1 MVKEEK
7 RKSIRTKLLSIVLV
21 PTISLG
27 TVIIIFG
34 VILLYRFYCQ
44 SIHDELASTT
54 NMMIDCLDLTVRG
67 NYTYKDG
74 MLLKGDLNITDSTM
88 LYRVREES
96 QIDTT
101 IFWQDTRI
109 ITTVENQYGVSA
121 VGTKAGEDVVKE
133 VLEKGKNYFSDHL
146 DINGEKYVGYYM
158 PLKNGNRDIVGMVFA
173 GKKERSIYRNI
184 GEIVLWFLLFSII
197 AVMIAAFF
205 TKSFSKKVVLDINT
219 INQFL
224 RTISEGQMNES
235 LDERIANRNDELGSI
250 GIYAD
255 RMRSDLQ
262 KLIEMDALTSLYNRR
277 SGNNMLQAITDKKEQ
292 FTMVMCDIDW
302 FKKINDNYGH
312 DAGDCVLVG
321 VSDMIR
327 NNVGDS
333 GFACRWG
340 GEEFLLVYST
350 GFEQARERVEAL
362 QKAIREYEF
371 AYGDSVIKVTMTFGI
386 EESDLTEDYEQIIKR
401 ADEKLYIG
409 KNNGRNQIVV

>member
-121 VGTKAGEDVVKE
+121 VGTKAGEDVVEE

-197 AVMIAAFF
+197 AVIIAAFF
-205 TKSFSKKVVLDINT
+205 AKSFSKKVVLDINT

-235 LDERIANRNDELGSI
+235 LDDRIANRNDELGSI

-350 GFEQARERVEAL
+350 GFEQAREKVEAL
-362 QKAIREYEF
+362 QKTIREYEF
-371 AYGDSVIKVTMTFGI
+371 AYEDSVIKVTMTFGI

-401 ADEKLYIG
+401 ADEKLYVG

>member
-1 MVKEEK
+1 MDKAEM
-7 RKSIRTKLLSIVLV
+7 RGSIRTKILSIVLV

-27 TVIIIFG
+27 TLIIIFG

-67 NYTYKDG
+67 DYTYEDG

-121 VGTKAGEDVVKE
+121 VGTKASEEVVEE
-133 VLEKGKNYFSDHL
+133 VLEKGKHYFSNHL

-158 PLKNGNRDIVGMVFA
+158 PLKNGNHNIVGMIFA
-173 GKKERSIYRNI
+173 GKKERSIYKSI
-184 GEIVLWFLLFSII
+184 GELVMWFLLFSVI
-197 AVMIAAFF
+197 AVIVAALCA
-205 TKSFSKKVVLDINT
+205 KSFSKKLVLDINM

-235 LDERIANRNDELGSI
+235 LDDRIVRRNDELGSI
-250 GIYAD
+250 GLYAD

-277 SGNNMLQAITDKKEQ
+277 SGNNMLQALSDTKEQ

-321 VSDMIR
+321 VSDLIR
-327 NNVGDS
+327 KNVGDS

-340 GEEFLLVYST
+340 GEEFLLVYNT
-350 GFEQARERVEAL
+350 DFEQAHKKVKEL
-362 QKAIREYEF
+362 QKAIRDYKF
-371 AYGDSVIKVTMTFGI
+371 DYGDSVIKVTMTFGI
-386 EESDLTEDYEQIIKR
+386 EESDLTGDYEQIVKR
-401 ADEKLYIG
+401 ADEKLYVG
-409 KNNGRNQIVV
+409 KNNGRNQIVA

>member
-88 LYRVREES
+88 LYRIREES

-121 VGTKAGEDVVKE
+121 VGTKAGKEVVKE
-133 VLEKGKNYFSDHL
+133 VLGKGKNYFSNHL

-158 PLKNGNRDIVGMVFA
+158 PLKNGNHDIVGMIFA
-173 GKKERSIYRNI
+173 GKKERSVYKNI
-184 GEIVLWFLLFSII
+184 GEIILWFLLFSII
-197 AVMIAAFF
+197 AVIIAVFC

-224 RTISEGQMNES
+224 QTISEGQMNES
-235 LDERIANRNDELGSI
+235 LDDRIVRRNDELGSI

-277 SGNNMLQAITDKKEQ
+277 SGNNMLRAITDRKEQ

-312 DAGDCVLVG
+312 DAGDSVLVG

-327 NNVGDS
+327 ENVGDS

-350 GFEQARERVEAL
+350 GFEQAREKVEAL

-386 EESDLTEDYEQIIKR
+386 EESDLTEDYEQVIKR
-401 ADEKLYIG
+401 ADEKLYVG